1 MMGAHR
7 AGGEH
12 GPCAPP
18 AGGRTYIR
26 SSRWELLSI
35 YIELGVSCL
44 GTRSHRIGWVKK
56 GWGGVWRHP
65 QPKARARVRAD
76 TPVWSQHTPA
86 ATSRSQLV
94 LEPGERWPSASGRP
108 SRCPLPCHPNAVRHA
123 HRYLPSPPV
132 LRLAEVPPPLC
143 GSHGGAP
150 RSIVGA
156 CPAHR
161 VLCARERADERRRR
175 EQQRRPQQRNLPCER
190 GRVRP
195 QCPGPAAG
203 STQVRRLAS
212 RAGRWDEL
220 KIPGTPATE
229 S

>member
-1 MMGAHR
+1 MDRVLHQREAAHISDHH
-7 AGGEH
+7 GGSYS
-12 GPCAPP
+12 A
-18 AGGRTYIR
+18 YI
-26 SSRWELLSI
+26 SAQKTPFF
-35 YIELGVSCL
+35 G
-44 GTRSHRIGWVKK
+44 VKK
-56 GWGGVWRHP
+56 RVGGVWRHP
-65 QPKARARVRAD
+65 QPKARPRVRAD

-132 LRLAEVPPPLC
+132 LRLTEVPPPLC

-161 VLCARERADERRRR
+161 VLCARERADERRRW

-220 KIPGTPATE
+220 TPRPSAKE
-229 S
+229 R